1 MGERSVVRTRR
12 TVTDAPAP
20 ASLAGAVSIVTGATR
35 GIGKGIALEL
45 GAAGA
50 TVYVTGRSTEVSEL
64 GGTLA
69 ATVAEID
76 ALGGRGVACRC
87 DHGDDADVA
96 AVFDRVGRDEGRIDL
111 LVNNAF
117 AVPARLDPRVPFWE
131 SPISDWD
138 VMIDVG
144 TRSAYVATHHAARR
158 MVAAGRGVIVNV
170 SSAGAVRFFHHLA
183 YGVGKAAL
191 DRITRDAARPL
202 AMHGVAI
209 VSIWPY
215 LVATERVRL
224 MPGIDLAVTE
234 SPRFVGR
241 GVVALATDRDIMLRS
256 GGAFTTHELCLDY
269 DFTDADGSI
278 PPDQPWRPPP
288 R

>member
-1 MGERSVVRTRR
+1 M
-12 TVTDAPAP
+12 TDAPAP
-20 ASLAGAVSIVTGATR
+20 APLAGAVAVVTGATR

-50 TVYVTGRSTEVSEL
+50 TVYVSGRSTEVSEL

-87 DHGDDADVA
+87 DHADDADVA
-96 AVFDRVGRDEGRIDL
+96 ALFDLVDRDEGRIDV

-117 AVPARLDPRVPFWE
+117 AVPEHLDPRVPFWE

-158 MVAAGRGVIVNV
+158 MVADRQGLIVNV

-191 DRITRDAARPL
+191 DRLTRDAARPL
-202 AMHGVAI
+202 TTHGVAI
-209 VSIWPY
+209 VSVWPF
-215 LVATERVRL
+215 LVATERVVL

-241 GVVALATDRDIMLRS
+241 GVVALAKDPDIMART
-256 GGAFTTHELCLDY
+256 GGAFTTHELSVDY
-269 DFTDADGSI
+269 GFTDLDGSI